1 MAGPETILR
10 GKRGVLPGFLPT
22 VAVLCLVLLA
32 LLVVAQVAHVHAAA
46 SDADHCQ
53 LCTAMHSVV
62 PFVVYVVGVLLV
74 RIGTMALT
82 PREVRT
88 ICRNWHPTLFS
99 RPPPAG
105 C

>member
-1 MAGPETILR
+1 MVCI
-10 GKRGVLPGFLPT
+10 
-22 VAVLCLVLLA
+22 VLLT
-32 LLVVAQVAHVHAAA
+32 LLMVAQVMHVHAVA

-53 LCTAMHSVV
+53 LCIVMNSVV
-62 PFVVYVVGVLLV
+62 PFVVFFAGVLLV
-74 RIGTMALT
+74 RIGTTALT
-82 PREVRT
+82 PREFRT